1 MSYMRVHDAFMN
13 LTDLFLAELDR
24 EVAAT
29 RRVLQR
35 VPEGRADWRP
45 HPRSMPLGRLSAL
58 VAGMPGWIAMM
69 IQTDE
74 FDFAPDGKPADS
86 TELGTV
92 AELLTLLETSA
103 AKARQALI
111 DTDDDHLITN
121 WKLKARGHVVTEVPR
136 YLNIRDG
143 VFNHLAHHR
152 GQLTVYLRLTDSH
165 VPSIYGPSADEP
177 LAA

>member
-1 MSYMRVHDAFMN
+1 MPPYSSVMN

-29 RRVLQR
+29 RRVLER

-45 HPRSMPLGRLSAL
+45 HPRSMALGRLSAL

-69 IQTDE
+69 IHTDE
-74 FDFAPDGKPADS
+74 FDFAPEGKPADS
-86 TELGTV
+86 TQLET
-92 AELLTLLETSA
+92 AADLLALLETST
-103 AKARQALI
+103 AKARQALL
-111 DTDDDHLITN
+111 DTDDDHLLTN
-121 WKLKARGHVVTEVPR
+121 WKLKARGRVITEVPR

-152 GQLTVYLRLTDSH
+152 GQLTVYLRLTESH

-177 LAA
+177 IAA

>member
-1 MSYMRVHDAFMN
+1 MSYMTPHSFHMN

-24 EVAAT
+24 EAAAT
-29 RRVLQR
+29 SRVLER
-35 VPEGRADWRP
+35 VPEGRPDWKP
-45 HPRSMPLGRLSAL
+45 HPRSMTLGRLAAL

-74 FDFAPDGKPADS
+74 FDFAPPGVTPDHP
-86 TELGTV
+86 ELGSVKELV
-92 AELLTLLETSA
+92 ALLDSST
-103 AKARQALI
+103 AKAREALLN
-111 DTDDDHLITN
+111 TDDDHLLTN
-121 WKLKARGHVVTEVPR
+121 WKLKAQGRVVTEVPR

-152 GQLTVYLRLTDSH
+152 GQLTVYLRLTESR
-165 VPSIYGPSADEP
+165 VPAIYGPSADEP